1 MALFDR
7 SERSHRRVSSA
18 WSTEAT
24 AAVTSDYV
32 FDETVTVLKVRVGHK
47 ASVAAGEAMLTSPRL
62 SIEPIGDED
71 RRGAWAIFSTHGD
84 KRWSFTDCTSKVLID
99 RLGCEQVWAL
109 DVDFR
114 QMGYD
119 VRP

>member
-7 SERSHRRVSSA
+7 SERSHRRASSV
-18 WSTEAT
+18 WSAEVT

-32 FDETVTVLKVRVGHK
+32 FDETVTVLKVRASHK
-47 ASVAAGEAMLTSPRL
+47 ASVAAGEAMLSSPRL

-71 RRGAWAIFSTHGD
+71 RRTAWAIFSTHSD
-84 KRWSFTDCTSKVLID
+84 KRLSFTDCTSKALID

-114 QMGYD
+114 QMGYE

>member
-7 SERSHRRVSSA
+7 SERAHRRVSAA

-32 FDETVTVLKVRVGHK
+32 FDETVTALKVRVGQK

-71 RRGAWAIFSTHGD
+71 RRSAWTIFSTHGD
-84 KRWSFTDCTSKVLID
+84 RRWSFTDCTSKVLID
-99 RLGCEQVWAL
+99 RLECEQVWAL
-109 DVDFR
+109 DADFR
-114 QMGYD
+114 QMGYE